1 MDFTG
6 WVEWAELNG
15 IKFNFTAYKKCTQ
28 CTELVTFINKTLFE
42 KDVKK
47 QTEKSKLYRS
57 FLRWKY

>member
-15 IKFNFTAYKKCTQ
+15 IKFNFTAYKKRTQ
-28 CTELVTFINKTLFE
+28 CTELVIFI
-42 KDVKK
+42 KK